1 MRIRIAWASA
11 CVALL
16 LAGQANS
23 AEEKTVFIQRDMP
36 VWKFAVECQ
45 HPAMKKYPEAR
56 QSACLSYLVG
66 SVQQIGMTKGTEK
79 CWDELSGFGGSPAA
93 ISDMLFHMA
102 ADPKDRDMDLALA
115 LHWVVTNVSA
125 KNCR

>member
-11 CVALL
+11 CAALL
-16 LAGQANS
+16 FAGQANS
-23 AEEKTVFIQRDMP
+23 AEEKAVFIQRDMP

-45 HPAMKKYPEAR
+45 RPATKKYPEAR

-66 SVQQIGMTKGTEK
+66 SVQQIGMAKATPK
-79 CWDELSGFGGSPAA
+79 CWGELKSFAASPMA
-93 ISDMLFHMA
+93 ISDALFHMA
-102 ADPKDRDMDLALA
+102 TNPDERDMDLALA

-125 KNCR
+125 ESCK